1 MYPAQ
6 QLANDDYSEND
17 LPDAVTVDGVSFN
30 RSGTGYGNTSNGVI
44 LEGNV
49 WAKYA
54 SGSRSSRPCLIQGGV
69 VDQFAD
75 TYTLTQSISEF
86 ADGWSSICDGS
97 GLGLNTSMTLERTG
111 LCIWEGELKDVFDKP
126 FCGPVTIYARIL
138 YIDYLG
144 IGFKPGWFALIDW
157 FDSNGNSVIDPG
169 FSTTGAFKSEE
180 EYQSTPTGLYNDF
193 DDSVFPYP
201 ITIA

>member
-49 WAKYA
+49 WAKYRNGA
-54 SGSRSSRPCLIQGGV
+54 RSARPCLIQGGV

-75 TYTLTQSISEF
+75 TYTVTITGPIPTEIAS
-86 ADGWSSICDGS
+86 
-97 GLGLNTSMTLERTG
+97 LNRVS
-111 LCIWEGELKDVFDKP
+111 LCLWEGIGPSSGSIWSIRYFYEDQEPNFLYRWLLDANGALRFKQGPSNTPAGNYDTEYVEELLV
-126 FCGPVTIYARIL
+126 VV
-138 YIDYLG
+138 
-144 IGFKPGWFALIDW
+144 
-157 FDSNGNSVIDPG
+157 S
-169 FSTTGAFKSEE
+169 
-180 EYQSTPTGLYNDF
+180 
-193 DDSVFPYP
+193 
-201 ITIA
+201 